1 MKNFK
6 VPILAITLSLFLN
19 GCIGTALLRDSD
31 TTKPYPN
38 LHSVPDA
45 HPGENMRDI
54 QNTIQNVE
62 QQSNHQVDE
71 NKQLRLRHGLLIEEK
86 KPVRLFSRKKSMA
99 E

>member
-6 VPILAITLSLFLN
+6 APILAITLPLFLN

-45 HPGENMRDI
+45 HPRENMRDI

-71 NKQLRLRHGLLIEEK
+71 NKQLRLRHGLSIEEK
-86 KPVRLFSRKKSMA
+86 ESEHLFPKRK
-99 E
+99 